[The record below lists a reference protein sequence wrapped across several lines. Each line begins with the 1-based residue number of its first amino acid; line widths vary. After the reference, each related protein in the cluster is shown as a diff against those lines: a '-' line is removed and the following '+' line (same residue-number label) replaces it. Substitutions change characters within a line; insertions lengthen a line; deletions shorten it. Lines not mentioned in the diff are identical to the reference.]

1 MNLEQIDNLVE
12 NQRELYRSN
21 PTFTFKE
28 RMEFLTKLEKS
39 LYKHEK
45 EINQA
50 LYDDL
55 KKCTFESQIAEFIFV
70 INEIKMIKKNLKSW
84 MKDKKVK
91 TSWLHFP
98 AKSFIRPEPYGSV
111 LIISPWNYPFQLLF
125 SPLVGAIASGNR
137 VVLKPSEL
145 STNTSKVTAKIIK
158 EVFDPSVVA
167 CVEGAVE
174 ETTRLL
180 DNKFDYIF
188 YTGNGAVARI
198 VMEKASKNLTPLTL
212 ELGGKS
218 PCFVF
223 GHQKLDIT
231 AKRIISGKF
240 FNAGQTCIAPD
251 YILVEKERYEEL
263 VEKLEKYIIEF
274 FGKDQE
280 KSSSYGRI
288 INERHFDRLKGLYT
302 DEEVLF
308 GNEVNRDDKFIS
320 PTLLKANKESKS
332 MEGEIFGPLLPI
344 IQVQNLKEAIDFVVN
359 RDKPLAKYIFSDDE
373 KIVETV
379 LSRVSSGGVTINDTL
394 MHITNDHLPFGGV
407 GESGMGAYHGKTS
420 FDLFSHMKG
429 VFKATTAFDI
439 PLKYPPFFG
448 KLKLVKWLFRIFG

>member
-1 MNLEQIDNLVE
+1 MNLEEIDQLVE
-12 NQRELYRSN
+12 NQRELYRST
-21 PTFTFKE
+21 PSFTFKE
-28 RMEFLTKLEKS
+28 RIELLTKLEQV
-39 LYKHEK
+39 LYKYEK

-50 LYDDL
+50 LFEDL
-55 KKCTFESQIAEFIFV
+55 RKCSFEAQIAEFIFV
-70 INEIKMIKKNLKSW
+70 MNELKMIKKNLKSW

-91 TSWLHFP
+91 TPLIHFP
-98 AKSFIRPEPYGSV
+98 AKSFIRPEAFGCV

-125 SPLVGAIASGNR
+125 SPLIGAIAAGNR
-137 VVLKPSEL
+137 AVIKPSEL
-145 STNTSKVTAKIIK
+145 STSTSKLTARIIS
-158 EVFDPSVVA
+158 EAFDPSVVA

-188 YTGNGAVARI
+188 YTGNGVVARI
-198 VMEKASKNLTPLTL
+198 IMEKAAKNLTPLTL

-231 AKRIISGKF
+231 AKRIVSGKF

-263 VEKLEKYIIEF
+263 VEKLEKYITEF
-274 FGKDQE
+274 FGKEVE

-288 INERHFDRLKGLYT
+288 INERHFDRLSSLYSE
-302 DEEVLF
+302 EEVIF
-308 GNEVNRDDKFIS
+308 GNKLIREEKFIS
-320 PTLLKANKESKS
+320 PTILKANKDSKS

-344 IQVQNLKEAIDFVVN
+344 IPVQNLKEAIDYVVEG
-359 RDKPLAKYIFSDDE
+359 DKPLAKYIFSDDE
-373 KIVETV
+373 KIIESI

-394 MHITNDHLPFGGV
+394 MHIANDHLPFGGV
-407 GESGMGAYHGKTS
+407 GESGMGSYHGKCS
-420 FDLFSHMKG
+420 FDLFSHQKS
-429 VFKATTAFDI
+429 VFKATTAFDV

-448 KLKLVKWLFRIFG
+448 KLKLVKWLMRFFG